1 MHIFC
6 VYAAFWCKRGFRMQ
20 LYLTPVCCAAQQRR
34 ARGSGRM
41 ASMNLDDALA
51 GAEMAQQYPVGPSM
65 PIQAPSDSQQPSSPS
80 SGSGSRPR
88 TTSGSQNRSSNQVT
102 GA

>member
-1 MHIFC
+1 
-6 VYAAFWCKRGFRMQ
+6 
-20 LYLTPVCCAAQQRR
+20 
-34 ARGSGRM
+34 M

-88 TTSGSQNRSSNQVT
+88 TTSGSQNRSSNQVIGT
-102 GA
+102 LHAALPRVQAARYPS

>member
-1 MHIFC
+1 
-6 VYAAFWCKRGFRMQ
+6 MQ
-20 LYLTPVCCAAQQRR
+20 RYLTPVCGTVQQRR
-34 ARGSGRM
+34 ASSSGRM
-41 ASMNLDDALA
+41 AAMNLDDALA

-65 PIQAPSDSQQPSSPS
+65 PIQAPSDSQQPSPPS

-88 TTSGSQNRSSNQVT
+88 NTSGSQHRSSNQVP